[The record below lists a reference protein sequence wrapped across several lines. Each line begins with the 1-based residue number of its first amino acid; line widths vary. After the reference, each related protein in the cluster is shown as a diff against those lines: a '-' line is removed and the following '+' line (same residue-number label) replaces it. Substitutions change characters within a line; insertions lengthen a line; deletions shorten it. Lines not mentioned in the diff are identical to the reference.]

1 MNKMLFNEWLKI
13 KHSRLLYFS
22 LVCIVFSPLAL
33 LLLMTILN
41 SDPKY
46 DPVTYLEYMSMI
58 LKFITSVVGLTLYNW
73 MAAEMVSREFR
84 LDTIK
89 SQLTIPIARTDFLF
103 LKLTT
108 ISIGMLFVT
117 ALSFILGVLISFGLD
132 LVGLNFAITIK
143 LFVVYLKS
151 SFLMLPFTYF
161 TVLLVLIFKQS
172 FLPMIIN
179 VLILILTFAMGKFQI
194 FAVFP
199 WTAPTRIIFLAS
211 GQESSFSI
219 GHSYYS
225 IIALGLISM
234 FLAYRQINRMEI

>member
-13 KHSRLLYFS
+13 KQSKLLYFS
-22 LVCIVFSPLAL
+22 LICIVFSPFAL
-33 LLLMTILN
+33 WLLMTILN

-46 DPVTYLEYMSMI
+46 DSVTYLEYMSMI

-73 MAAEMVSREFR
+73 IAAEMVSREFR

-103 LKLTT
+103 LKLTA
-108 ISIGMLFVT
+108 ISIGMLLIT
-117 ALSFILGVLISFGLD
+117 TLSFILGVLISFGLD
-132 LVGLNFAITIK
+132 LVGLNFSITIK
-143 LFVVYLKS
+143 LLLVYIKS

-179 VLILILTFAMGKFQI
+179 VLILILTFVLDKFQI

-219 GHSYYS
+219 VYSYYS

-234 FLAYRQINRMEI
+234 FFAYRQINRMEI

>member
-22 LVCIVFSPLAL
+22 MICIVFSPLAL

-46 DPVTYLEYMSMI
+46 DSVTYLEYMSMI

-103 LKLTT
+103 LKLTA
-108 ISIGMLFVT
+108 ISLGMLLVT
-117 ALSFILGVLISFGLD
+117 TLSFVLGVLISFGMD

-143 LFVVYLKS
+143 LLFVYLKS

-172 FLPMIIN
+172 FLPMIVN
-179 VLILILTFAMGKFQI
+179 VFILIATFALGKFQI
-194 FAVFP
+194 LDVFP
-199 WTAPTRIIFLAS
+199 WTAPKRIIFLAS

-219 GHSYYS
+219 AQSYYS